1 MNNKKITWVI
11 VVLVIII
18 GVVIILTS
26 SDTSV
31 QEPTD
36 TTSPQTGEQP
46 AVQSLPDNV
55 DELSVSQPDIVLP
68 APPDEEGAQDINIYQ
83 VTVAN
88 GAITPQQLVFEKGTP
103 AQIEITVEG
112 ADYDVWI
119 QGLNVYIPLSAGD
132 TTAFDI
138 NTQTAEPGV
147 YALTCRDTCPEGA
160 ESLSLIIK

>member
-46 AVQSLPDNV
+46 AVQALPDNV
-55 DELSVSQPDIVLP
+55 DELSLSQPDIVLP
-68 APPDEEGAQDINIYQ
+68 APPDEEGVADVNIYR
-83 VTVAN
+83 VSVVD
-88 GAITPQQLVFEKGTP
+88 GAITPQQLVFEKGAS
-103 AQIEITVEG
+103 AQIEIAVEG

-119 QGLNVYIPLSAGD
+119 EGLNIYIPLSAGS

-138 NTQTAEPGV
+138 NTETADAGV
-147 YALTCRDTCPEGA
+147 YTLTCRDTCPEDA
-160 ESLSLIIK
+160 QSLSIVIK